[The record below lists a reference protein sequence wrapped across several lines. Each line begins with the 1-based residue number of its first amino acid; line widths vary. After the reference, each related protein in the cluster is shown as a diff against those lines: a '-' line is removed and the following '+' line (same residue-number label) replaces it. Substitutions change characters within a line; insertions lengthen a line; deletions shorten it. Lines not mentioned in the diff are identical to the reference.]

1 MSTSN
6 EEPPAKRQKRSLL
19 GASDRITVD
28 VGGTKFITS
37 VSTLISNSVY
47 FESLLSDNWE
57 ESNNGDD
64 EVFIDQDPEPFR
76 VLLAY
81 MREGFIKIGDIN
93 ERVLAQAEFL
103 GVERLLQ
110 LSRYVGITTLVGDLY
125 SLRLT
130 KLQLHLI
137 KNMGE

>member
-1 MSTSN
+1 
-6 EEPPAKRQKRSLL
+6 
-19 GASDRITVD
+19 
-28 VGGTKFITS
+28 
-37 VSTLISNSVY
+37 
-47 FESLLSDNWE
+47 
-57 ESNNGDD
+57 
-64 EVFIDQDPEPFR
+64 
-76 VLLAY
+76 

-103 GVERLLQ
+103 GIERLL
-110 LSRYVGITTLVGDLY
+110 LAVKVRWYHNIGRDLY

>member
-1 MSTSN
+1 
-6 EEPPAKRQKRSLL
+6 
-19 GASDRITVD
+19 
-28 VGGTKFITS
+28 
-37 VSTLISNSVY
+37 
-47 FESLLSDNWE
+47 
-57 ESNNGDD
+57 
-64 EVFIDQDPEPFR
+64 
-76 VLLAY
+76 